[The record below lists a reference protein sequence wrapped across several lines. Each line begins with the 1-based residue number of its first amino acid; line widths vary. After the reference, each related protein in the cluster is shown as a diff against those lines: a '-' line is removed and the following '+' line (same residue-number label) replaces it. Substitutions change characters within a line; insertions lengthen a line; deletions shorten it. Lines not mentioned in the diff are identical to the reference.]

1 MKKIIATVC
10 AMLFVVWLSGC
21 SSTNEISLD
30 KQGNLNCIQW
40 GTPLSEA
47 QKKLPEATL
56 QGDTLEME
64 GLFSGF
70 PVTLVLQFSPVS
82 WSEDSI
88 LYEAAFAFAENADF
102 DELTNVLNQ
111 LFGPAETQGE
121 TQNGEKYDLQ
131 ETDFYWHGA
140 QTLSQLADEDTLLAS
155 LQKTNPSVDTD
166 RILYILKTMYPVT
179 ITMSRELRTLNLD
192 AKYCVELGLLQ

>member
-64 GLFSGF
+64 GTFSGF

-88 LYEAAFAFAENADF
+88 LYEAAFAFSENADF

-166 RILYILKTMYPVT
+166 RILYILKTMCPVT